1 MKNIQPAD
9 PFLRHEFLK
18 WYHVASVGQA
28 LQAVESAYLKSNL
41 KLAYLQK
48 TLQIGRL
55 GSESRYIDSDFIGDY
70 VLVDKKGPRSF
81 PTFVQATAGAL
92 PFATESID
100 TVLLPHVLEFDSTR
114 GARDDC
120 CNGQAT
126 APSGKPAWLPDITC
140 WTGLA

>member
-28 LQAVESAYLKSNL
+28 LQAVESSYLKSNL
-41 KLAYLQK
+41 KLAYRQK

-70 VLVDKKGPRSF
+70 VLVDKRDHEASRPSF
-81 PTFVQATAGAL
+81 RPPPAL
-92 PFATESID
+92 CPLPPKASI
-100 TVLLPHVLEFDSTR
+100 PCYCRMCSNSF
-114 GARDDC
+114 
-120 CNGQAT
+120 QI
-126 APSGKPAWLPDITC
+126 DIKSC
-140 WTGLA
+140 ER